1 MPGTTSRPFEPLPK
15 TGFVDDTLTASKYG
29 IAPVIFLRSNGENT
43 TFVLRTREE
52 FEKLVQS
59 KILLILAQSPRTGY
73 SMVEYLTRLSGSS
86 YCLTIHICDQC
97 LT

>member
-1 MPGTTSRPFEPLPK
+1 MPGTTSRPFEPLPQ
-15 TGFVDDTLTASKYG
+15 TGFVDDALTASKYG
-29 IAPVIFLRSNGENT
+29 IAPVIVGRISGENA
-43 TFVLRTREE
+43 TFVLRTRDK

-59 KILLILAQSPRTGY
+59 TILLILAQSPRIGY